1 MKKFTLFVS
10 ALICLNGFSQ
20 EFHRCYTHQ
29 ALLEQEANNPGYLT
43 HVNETFERAKLTG
56 SQDREDV
63 YTIPVVV
70 HIVFNTPEEN
80 LPDSVIY
87 NQIASLNADYRRLNL
102 DAGNVRDTFN
112 SIVGDTYI
120 NFELAAFDP
129 DGNPTTGITRTNTAE
144 TSFFQSGSFTC
155 RGGKINRRRW
165 DRPLGSESLFK
176 YLGVR
181 HVTFWYCFF
190 IRLCHTSRWITSL
203 A

>member
-1 MKKFTLFVS
+1 M
-10 ALICLNGFSQ
+10 
-20 EFHRCYTHQ
+20 
-29 ALLEQEANNPGYLT
+29 
-43 HVNETFERAKLTG
+43 
-56 SQDREDV
+56 
-63 YTIPVVV
+63 VV

-144 TSFFQSGSFTC
+144 TSFSVWHFHQP
-155 RGGKINRRRW
+155 R
-165 DRPLGSESLFK
+165 E
-176 YLGVR
+176 
-181 HVTFWYCFF
+181 
-190 IRLCHTSRWITSL
+190 
-203 A
+203 